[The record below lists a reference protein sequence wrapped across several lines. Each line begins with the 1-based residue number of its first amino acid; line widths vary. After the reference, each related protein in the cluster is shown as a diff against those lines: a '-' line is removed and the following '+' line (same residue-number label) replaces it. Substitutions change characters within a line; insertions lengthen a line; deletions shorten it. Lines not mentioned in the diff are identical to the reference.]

1 MTRLNVCCALITLS
15 SAHGPL
21 LLAAKKAC
29 GQSNGLLYEFPGG
42 KLEAGEDARDAIV
55 REIRE
60 ELGCAIR
67 PLCPLA
73 PVLHREKDR
82 TIRLIPFLCELEKG
96 RLPIPLEHESLGFFS
111 SRSLPSLPWA
121 GGPPHSEG
129 MARPE
134 RPLMLRHRT
143 PFPRRFLRSPGISAT
158 LFRFNSSSAWPGSF
172 IRPMSEKGTK
182 NILDNQPAWGIKG
195 IGCCTRHHPAKW
207 PEPILQHNGGS
218 PGAGLTM
225 SYTEKSKQRR
235 KSPLY

>member
-15 SAHGPL
+15 SVHGPL
-21 LLAAKKAC
+21 RLAAKKAC
-29 GQSNGLLYEFPGG
+29 GRSNGLLYEFPGG

-60 ELGCAIR
+60 ALGCAIR

-121 GGPPHSEG
+121 
-129 MARPE
+129 
-134 RPLMLRHRT
+134 
-143 PFPRRFLRSPGISAT
+143 
-158 LFRFNSSSAWPGSF
+158 
-172 IRPMSEKGTK
+172 
-182 NILDNQPAWGIKG
+182 PADL
-195 IGCCTRHHPAKW
+195 
-207 PEPILQHNGGS
+207 PILKEWLARH
-218 PGAGLTM
+218 A
-225 SYTEKSKQRR
+225 R
-235 KSPLY
+235 

>member
-82 TIRLIPFLCELEKG
+82 TIRLIPFLCPFPWSTKAWDSF
-96 RLPIPLEHESLGFFS
+96 PAV
-111 SRSLPSLPWA
+111 PSLPCP
-121 GGPPHSEG
+121 G
-129 MARPE
+129 R
-134 RPLMLRHRT
+134 RRT
-143 PFPRRFLRSPGISAT
+143 SPF
-158 LFRFNSSSAWPGSF
+158 
-172 IRPMSEKGTK
+172 
-182 NILDNQPAWGIKG
+182 
-195 IGCCTRHHPAKW
+195 
-207 PEPILQHNGGS
+207 
-218 PGAGLTM
+218 
-225 SYTEKSKQRR
+225 
-235 KSPLY
+235 